1 MNNAHIYVMKTKIKS
16 QVRDIHIALKN
27 DPYTTLLY
35 SLERQQNKLLAKIKR
50 GNRMEEKSINFPF
63 LQFS

>member
-1 MNNAHIYVMKTKIKS
+1 MMKTKIKS

-27 DPYTTLLY
+27 DPYTTLY